1 MIAERKVFIEH
12 VVKTVQNQLKN
23 HGDVIVAAE
32 FSPKVYQDILMFL
45 PEIKQ
50 KARNLDMEIEEDVVP
65 NALLAL
71 KKHEEKKD
79 SKTTEDLNTFVV
91 I

>member
-1 MIAERKVFIEH
+1 MIAERIVFIDH
-12 VVKTVQNQLKN
+12 VVKTIQNQLKN

-45 PEIKQ
+45 PEIKE
-50 KARNLDMEIEEDVVP
+50 KARNFDMELEEDVVP
-65 NALLAL
+65 YALLAL

-79 SKTTEDLNTFVV
+79 LKTTEDQKSVVV